1 LHLLAFIFPNRNF
14 SGLRPVETKNSD
26 PSLLAYAMSPAAL
39 CLSISRRTGSSFSGM
54 GQHISHVLN
63 FEKEL
68 LRRAHLQPADGNTDG
83 GTGGLTPRSGA
94 GLFHLT

>member
-1 LHLLAFIFPNRNF
+1 MGGYGRLKQKILIRL
-14 SGLRPVETKNSD
+14 SWLTQ
-26 PSLLAYAMSPAAL
+26 MSPAAL